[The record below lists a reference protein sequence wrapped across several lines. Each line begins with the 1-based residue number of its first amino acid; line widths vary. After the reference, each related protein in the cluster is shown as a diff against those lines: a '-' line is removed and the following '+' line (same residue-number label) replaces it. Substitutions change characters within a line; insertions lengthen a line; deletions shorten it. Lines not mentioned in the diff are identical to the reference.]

1 MLKIRLFE
9 PTDMFSVIKLAS
21 DTLPE
26 SYNPSLFNYFF
37 ETFPQGFIVAE
48 IAHKIIGFI
57 IGVKIN
63 LENVKLLMLSISED
77 HRKQKIGSMLLT
89 RLINE
94 IKIEHVQHIDL
105 EVRIDNEKAIK
116 FYQKHGFKISQKI
129 IEFYQDSEDAYT
141 MSKNL

>member
-1 MLKIRLFE
+1 MEQKRDF
-9 PTDMFSVIKLAS
+9 VIA
-21 DTLPE
+21 DNLPC
-26 SYNPSLFNYFF
+26 L
-37 ETFPQGFIVAE
+37 
-48 IAHKIIGFI
+48 IGFI

-63 LENVKLLMLSISED
+63 LENAKILMLSISED
-77 HRKQKIGSMLLT
+77 YRKQKIGSMLLT
-89 RLINE
+89 RFINE

-116 FYQKHGFKISQKI
+116 FYQKNGFKISQKI

>member
-26 SYNPSLFNYFF
+26 RYNPSLFNYFF

-48 IAHKIIGFI
+48 ISHKIIGFI

-63 LENVKLLMLSISED
+63 LENAKILMLSISED
-77 HRKQKIGSMLLT
+77 YRKQKIGSMLLS
-89 RLINE
+89 RFIKE

-116 FYQKHGFKISQKI
+116 FYLKHGFKISQKI

>member
-1 MLKIRLFE
+1 M
-9 PTDMFSVIKLAS
+9 DMFSVIKLAS

-26 SYNPSLFNYFF
+26 RYNPSLFNYFY
-37 ETFPQGFIVAE
+37 ETFPQGVIVAE

-63 LENVKLLMLSISED
+63 PENAKILMLSISED
-77 HRKQKIGSMLLT
+77 YRKQKIGSMLLT
-89 RLINE
+89 KFLNE

-116 FYQKHGFKISQKI
+116 FYQKHGFIISQKI
-129 IEFYQDSEDAYT
+129 IEFYQNGEDAYT
-141 MSKNL
+141 MSKDL